1 MSAEAI
7 EERSFEIIDREAP
20 SHRFS
25 PEQWQVVRRM
35 IHTTADFGLME
46 DVKFSDDLVDSAV
59 GALRSGSLIFV
70 DSNMIRSGLSMA
82 RLKEVCPKYGP
93 GSVVCYVADDDVADR
108 AREAGLPRSL
118 FAVCKAAPLMNGA
131 IAVFGNAP
139 VALMELS
146 RLIIEEAIRP
156 ALVVAAPVGF
166 VHVTE
171 SKEELMSLNVPYLAV
186 AGRRGGSPLAVSAI
200 HALCALAIKRQ

>member
-1 MSAEAI
+1 
-7 EERSFEIIDREAP
+7 
-20 SHRFS
+20 
-25 PEQWQVVRRM
+25 
-35 IHTTADFGLME
+35 
-46 DVKFSDDLVDSAV
+46 VKFSDDLVDSAV